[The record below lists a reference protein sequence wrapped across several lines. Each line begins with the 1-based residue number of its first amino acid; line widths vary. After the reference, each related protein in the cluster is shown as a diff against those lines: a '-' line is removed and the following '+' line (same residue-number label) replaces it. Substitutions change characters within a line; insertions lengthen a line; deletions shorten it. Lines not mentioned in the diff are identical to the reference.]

1 MRRLVAGVD
10 LGGTG
15 CRFVTWADGRMMATR
30 TYPTASFA
38 GGDADSRLARMA
50 GAIVDLVPDDDRL
63 AAVGIGASGP
73 VDTGAGVIH
82 NPDTLPMFSGMA
94 LVSGLQARLG
104 VLVAIDN
111 DAVTAA
117 IAEHRL
123 GAGAGA
129 ARMLMV
135 TLGTGIGVAFLV
147 GGAPF
152 RGPRGA
158 HPEGG
163 HFPIQGGAGRCYC
176 GAEGCWEVMASRT
189 TLQTSM
195 RDRVPSDVESAKI
208 LPAALVR
215 ADQDP
220 TVSAAFES
228 YGGQVGRGLAVLHA
242 LYMPEVT
249 VLGGSAAAYL
259 PRFAKAV
266 EVALKRAPAFA
277 VNCDIRHASLGDQ
290 AGAIGGALIAEQILR
305 TGSG

>member
-15 CRFVTWADGRMMATR
+15 CRFVTWAGGQVVTSR

-38 GGDADSRLARMA
+38 CGGADARLARLV
-50 GAIVDLVPDDDRL
+50 GAIVGSVANGDSLE
-63 AAVGIGASGP
+63 AVGIGASGP
-73 VDTGAGVIH
+73 VDTGAGMIL
-82 NPDTLPMFSGMA
+82 NPDTLPMFSGVP
-94 LVSGLQARLG
+94 LVSQLQARLG
-104 VLVAIDN
+104 IPVVIDN

-123 GAGAGA
+123 GAGMGA

-135 TLGTGIGVAFLV
+135 TLGTGIGVAFLA
-147 GGAPF
+147 GGTPF
-152 RGPRGA
+152 RGPGGA

-163 HFPIQGGAGRCYC
+163 HFPIHGGSGRCYC

-189 TLQTSM
+189 ALQASL
-195 RDRVPSDVESAKI
+195 RDRLPPDVAPAEI
-208 LPAALVR
+208 LPAALVK

-220 TVSAAFES
+220 AVAAAFES
-228 YGGQVGRGLAVLHA
+228 YGGHVGRGLAVLHT

-259 PRFAKAV
+259 SRFAGAL
-266 EVALKRAPAFA
+266 EVALARAPGFT
-277 VNCDIRHASLGDQ
+277 VNSAIRDAALGDQ
-290 AGAIGGALIAEQILR
+290 AGAIGGALIAERIL
-305 TGSG
+305 GDGVG